1 MVNVKAYFREAERL
15 EREMGQSSARR
26 NQQQVTA
33 SRCQKQTNRAFV
45 CEVLVSG
52 CKVYRL
58 APPGNS

>member
-33 SRCQKQTNRAFV
+33 SRVCLRSAGVWLQSVSASSSREQLKQT
-45 CEVLVSG
+45 G
-52 CKVYRL
+52 D
-58 APPGNS
+58 